1 MFEILSNYGITPG
14 VLQIGIV
21 VALTAVVIG
30 FFWHYILIGSGLLLC
45 FYVFA
50 MPGKVDVSSKHELK
64 IERTLPIEAIQP
76 VETIV
81 AESVPKEYIQDCM
94 RLTSKSKEQ
103 CQNLWH
109 EREIEESKL

>member
-1 MFEILSNYGITPG
+1 MFEILSNYGITPS

-21 VALTAVVIG
+21 VVLAAVVIG
-30 FFWHYILIGSGLLLC
+30 FFWHYILIGCGLLLC

-64 IERTLPIEAIQP
+64 IERTLPIQP

-81 AESVPKEYIQDCM
+81 AESAPREYIQDCM
-94 RLTSKSKEQ
+94 RLTSKSNEQ
-103 CQNLWH
+103 CQNLWN

>member
-1 MFEILSNYGITPG
+1 MFEILSNYGITPSG
-14 VLQIGIV
+14 IQIGIIV
-21 VALTAVVIG
+21 IAAAVVIG
-30 FFWHYILIGSGLLLC
+30 FFWHYILIGCGLLLC

-64 IERTLPIEAIQP
+64 IERTLPIQP

-81 AESVPKEYIQDCM
+81 AESAPREYIQDCM
-94 RLTSKSKEQ
+94 RLTSKSNEQ
-103 CQNLWH
+103 CQNLWN